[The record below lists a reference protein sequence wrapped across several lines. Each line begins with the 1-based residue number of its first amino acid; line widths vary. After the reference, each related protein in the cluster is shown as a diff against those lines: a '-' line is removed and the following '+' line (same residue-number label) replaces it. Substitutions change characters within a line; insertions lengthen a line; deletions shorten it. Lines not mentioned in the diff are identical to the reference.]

1 MTEITPRITIEGED
15 MDYLQGDYV
24 QPGNL
29 GAATLTFS
37 LPLSYAGDKKLWNK
51 EVLMF
56 LNKQDSAPIFRGY
69 IRRTKNTFNEIEVF
83 AQDAIGYLI
92 EDGDTT
98 TAQLNLTETD
108 NLDGLSVSAAIQLA
122 IKKAQLT
129 SRLGVLGNTS
139 PVMSVVRPP
148 IRGTIKLLD
157 IIKTLLSKAVLNT
170 GTIPRPNIA
179 RLIDNGKK
187 SLLLIEL
194 QADLDT
200 SPIVHSYSE
209 LNNILSLDI
218 TNRKIPSVLVVN
230 GKNGVAGTFAHD
242 SAISAF
248 DRNYLTVS
256 NDSLESP
263 AECKDFA
270 QKLFKANEVVQYEY
284 GILTLEGAYLMENDV
299 IRVETD
305 DPKFSGNF
313 RVIGKKVSFSP
324 SSYSV
329 GLNINRKPP
338 TLAEYISSRDN

>member
-51 EVLMF
+51 EVLLF

-92 EDGDTT
+92 KDGDTT

-108 NLDGLSVSAAIQLA
+108 NLDGLSVAAAIQLA

-179 RLIDNGKK
+179 RLIDNGNK

-200 SPIVHSYSE
+200 APIVHSYSE

-230 GKNGVAGTFAHD
+230 GKDGVAGTFAHD

-284 GILTLEGAYLMENDV
+284 GIVTLEGAYLMENDV

>member
-179 RLIDNGKK
+179 RLIDNGNK

-200 SPIVHSYSE
+200 APIVHSYSE

-230 GKNGVAGTFAHD
+230 GKDGVAGTFAHD

-284 GILTLEGAYLMENDV
+284 GIVTLEGAYLMENDV